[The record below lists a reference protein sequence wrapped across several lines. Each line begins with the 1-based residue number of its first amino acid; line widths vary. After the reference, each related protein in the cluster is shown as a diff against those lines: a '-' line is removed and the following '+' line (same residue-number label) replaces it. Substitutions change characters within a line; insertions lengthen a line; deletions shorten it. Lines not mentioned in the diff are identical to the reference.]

1 MNRHRIELLVT
12 LALFAAV
19 MITALPARA
28 HVRVLSTSTTTVAS
42 VRPGGAIILSGDP
55 DDGGNVAPPPTSGKN
70 LQPSGGWNWAY
81 AGVWWKWAG
90 RIWVTLLLRYSH

>member
-19 MITALPARA
+19 MVTALPARA
-28 HVRVLSTSTTTVAS
+28 HARVLSTSTTTVS
-42 VRPGGAIILSGDP
+42 SLRPGGTIILSGDP
-55 DDGGNVAPPPTSGKN
+55 DTGGNVDPPPVSGKGLIPAGTWGTN
-70 LQPSGGWNWAY
+70 T
-81 AGVWWKWAG
+81 GVWWKWAS